1 MTSTDGHPEELLFK
15 TEAREI
21 KHVNPGVARHF
32 PVLLAG
38 LLGVGEGAGTYTGS
52 VGGSLIH
59 LEAHFVI
66 LEFLLFSFYW
76 IDHLF
81 FFSLSYTHDM
91 QGTGSSLTAELVTIP
106 RRGPG

>member
-1 MTSTDGHPEELLFK
+1 MGTLRNFYSRQKQGK
-15 TEAREI
+15 I
-21 KHVNPGVARHF
+21 KYENPGVARHF

-59 LEAHFVI
+59 LEAHFEI
-66 LEFLLFSFYW
+66 LEFYFHFQLGFVVF
-76 IDHLF
+76 HF
-81 FFSLSYTHDM
+81 FFCLSYTHDM